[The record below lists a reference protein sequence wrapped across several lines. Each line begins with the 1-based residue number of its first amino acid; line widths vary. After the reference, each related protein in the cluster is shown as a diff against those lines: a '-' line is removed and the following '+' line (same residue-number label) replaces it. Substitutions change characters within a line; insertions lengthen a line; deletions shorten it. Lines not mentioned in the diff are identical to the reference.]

1 MIGINGRIIYSTLLF
16 VMLML
21 LTYFIKPSMMFKRDE
36 TIKPFGINKNQ
47 TIVSLGVFTIV
58 CAILSFYMFSMIDLI
73 FS

>member
-16 VMLML
+16 TMLMIL
-21 LTYFIKPSMMFKRDE
+21 VYLQKPTMMFRRDDAL
-36 TIKPFGINKNQ
+36 KSFGINKNQ

-58 CAILSFYMFSMIDLI
+58 CAIISFYVFAMVDFI